1 MERKGEVEW
10 MVREQRR
17 REELKLQTVERRE
30 ERKRGGAF
38 ELKLPGIVYGH
49 GNNALDWNNIK
60 RQSQIRIL
68 IQIVLCSK

>member
-30 ERKRGGAF
+30 ERKRGGQREHLNLSF
-38 ELKLPGIVYGH
+38 QELYMGTETMHWIGI
-49 GNNALDWNNIK
+49 
-60 RQSQIRIL
+60 IL
-68 IQIVLCSK
+68 SARARSGS

>member
-30 ERKRGGAF
+30 ERERERRGKRKHLNLSF
-38 ELKLPGIVYGH
+38 QELYMGTETMHWIGI
-49 GNNALDWNNIK
+49 
-60 RQSQIRIL
+60 IL
-68 IQIVLCSK
+68 SARARSGS